1 MRKLTSDLENPIDNI
16 IYIFVELA
24 APYAH
29 KMGLTPNMITTLSIL
44 CSIISIYYLYQY
56 LFLISIAFYILS
68 YFFDCLDGYVARKYN
83 MVTKF
88 GDIYDHVSDIVSFL
102 AHISILYLINSQL
115 FIMFLPIILFFIIGA
130 QIHLAFQELYY
141 NKPNESITLNLLTN
155 VFVYDK
161 NMSKP
166 DIQNIL
172 KYTRYFGL
180 GTLQFAIVCITL
192 VYYNFYS
199 Q

>member
-1 MRKLTSDLENPIDNI
+1 MENPIDNI

-24 APYAH
+24 APYVH
-29 KMGLTPNMITTLSIL
+29 KMGLSPNMITTLSVL

-68 YFFDCLDGYVARKYN
+68 YFCDCLDGYVARKYN
-83 MVTKF
+83 MISKF
-88 GDIYDHVSDIVSFL
+88 GDIYDHVSDVVSFVTYL
-102 AHISILYLINSQL
+102 AILYLINSKI
-115 FIMFLPIILFFIIGA
+115 FFMFLPIILFFVIGA
-130 QIHLAFQELYY
+130 QIHIAFQELYFD
-141 NKPNESITLNLLTN
+141 KPNDSITLQLLTN

-166 DIQNIL
+166 DIRNIL

-180 GTLQFAIVCITL
+180 GTLQFAIVCITM